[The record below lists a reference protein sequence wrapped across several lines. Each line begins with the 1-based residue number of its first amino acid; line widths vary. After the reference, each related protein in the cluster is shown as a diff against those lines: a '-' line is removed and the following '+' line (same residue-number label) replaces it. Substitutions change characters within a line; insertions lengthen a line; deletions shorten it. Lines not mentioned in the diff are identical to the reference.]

1 MSLSTAS
8 LARGIVRREGIH
20 PGPFPSSCKMN
31 WVHGSCADGLLTWC
45 GGPQP
50 APRRWQTWP
59 RTTLARNR
67 KSGGLCGHTDKCARK
82 PPIKGIFQ
90 APGHSHT
97 QRERPQI
104 LFLKPRTVVPLC
116 ASKCSPFCLNQVQRA
131 PDFKI
136 SMSKPVPTNQIR
148 ACGSPR
154 PGGGKPGRL
163 PGGGEM
169 EKLCVWVSL
178 SGKRLSSGSSW
189 PRSQSTPCFLTRPSV
204 SEWSGSLLRM
214 QMSEH
219 SRAPR
224 KPKQNL

>member
-20 PGPFPSSCKMN
+20 PGPFPRSCKMN

-45 GGPQP
+45 GGPQT

-59 RTTLARNR
+59 RTTLARNT

-82 PPIKGIFQ
+82 PPIKGHLPSSGALTHPKGETADLIPQ
-90 APGHSHT
+90 AQNCGSFMCVQMH
-97 QRERPQI
+97 
-104 LFLKPRTVVPLC
+104 
-116 ASKCSPFCLNQVQRA
+116 PFCLNQVQRA
-131 PDFKI
+131 PDFKT

-148 ACGSPR
+148 ACGGPR

-214 QMSEH
+214 QISEH
-219 SRAPR
+219 SQPPR